1 MVEMTDTGCGMD
13 TETKG
18 HLFEPFFTTKPIGKG
33 TGLGLSTAYG
43 IVNQSGGAIEVN
55 SLPGQGTTFRVYLPI
70 VDQPVS
76 LRKSPKASSPVTT
89 GSETVLLAEDQSSIR
104 SVLREFLDSKG
115 YKVLEA
121 QNGREALALAERHPG
136 AIDVLVTDVIMPQ
149 IRGLELATRVTEL
162 HPDICVIFMSGY
174 SEDALLENQLL
185 ADRNLTLIQ
194 KPFDLEELDQK
205 IRESLS
211 RDFSPS

>member
-1 MVEMTDTGCGMD
+1 MA
-13 TETKG
+13 
-18 HLFEPFFTTKPIGKG
+18 GKN
-33 TGLGLSTAYG
+33 TA
-43 IVNQSGGAIEVN
+43 V
-55 SLPGQGTTFRVYLPI
+55 F
-70 VDQPVS
+70 
-76 LRKSPKASSPVTT
+76 

-121 QNGREALALAERHPG
+121 QNGSEALALAERHPG

-149 IRGLELATRVTEL
+149 IRGLELAKRVTEL
-162 HPDICVIFMSGY
+162 HPDICVIFMSGH

-194 KPFDLEELDQK
+194 KPFELEELDQK
-205 IRESLS
+205 VRESLS